1 MSSAVILEQNWK
13 SEQVRPGHSPGWLY
27 GAGLVTRREAETG
40 AGAVQTVSENGEGL
54 LEVDRAFGVL
64 GERGLGSIAL

>member
-27 GAGLVTRREAETG
+27 GAGLVTRREAEVG
-40 AGAVQTVSENGEGL
+40 AGLSRLFLRTV
-54 LEVDRAFGVL
+54 RAFWK
-64 GERGLGSIAL
+64 